1 MELYV
6 PEEIVDSLIEI
17 SKSFNIDANIIDRIE
32 KGDQIWVAL
41 GSEQKTLVYN

>member
-32 KGDQIWVAL
+32 KGDQIRVAL